1 MKASSTLSD
10 VKILTLVSL
19 LFILPLF
26 AVSQQVS
33 NAQQK
38 QVAKQWL
45 INHNL
50 TEHIISG
57 ETEIDN
63 GKNTIATAFNL
74 LPEGFVVITADKSL
88 RPVIS
93 YSLMGYYEDGNH
105 PLSQLI
111 IKDISN
117 RLQDYNETHKA
128 KNIAEWD
135 AFLSGEKQTKTVQYW
150 PEAGS
155 TTTGGWV
162 EEQWSQGSPYNTFC
176 PLDLAN
182 GGRSIAGCPSI
193 ALGMIIDFTKTIHNT
208 QFNDA
213 DDYHHNYGGNNY
225 YIDNDYVTYDF
236 PDFPALNVMLEGIS
250 LKYANGE
257 SLNMDDKAA
266 LIFACGVAARQVY
279 GSGGSGTFGVDQ
291 AWDAYQR
298 FGFEDSKLIYETDTS
313 FFTQMKENIM
323 AAMPVHLAVLVENG
337 PGGHNVVAD
346 GYCTDDYYHINF
358 GWGGMYNSW
367 YDVPEELPY
376 NLTVIEGAVVDIG
389 TVTVGNPVRI
399 FEEENIKI
407 YPNPFEES
415 AVLSIPVKEK
425 GDIEVVIHDMT
436 GQTRYMYSSQV
447 ENPGTYELNIGSL
460 LDNGIYLVRICMNNQ
475 VVTKKLIREYR

>member
-323 AAMPVHLAVLVENG
+323 AA
-337 PGGHNVVAD
+337 
-346 GYCTDDYYHINF
+346 
-358 GWGGMYNSW
+358 
-367 YDVPEELPY
+367 
-376 NLTVIEGAVVDIG
+376 
-389 TVTVGNPVRI
+389 
-399 FEEENIKI
+399 
-407 YPNPFEES
+407 
-415 AVLSIPVKEK
+415 
-425 GDIEVVIHDMT
+425 
-436 GQTRYMYSSQV
+436 
-447 ENPGTYELNIGSL
+447 
-460 LDNGIYLVRICMNNQ
+460 
-475 VVTKKLIREYR
+475 